1 PVDNNACT
9 SDVCTAGA
17 PSNPPVASGT
27 SCGGGSI
34 CDGQGA
40 CVACVTAATCPGTDT
55 ECHTRTCTGGVCG
68 VHNVTAG
75 TPVITQTSG
84 DCKKSQ
90 CDGLGAIA
98 AVADDTD
105 KPVDGNACTQ
115 DVCTS
120 GAPSNPPV
128 AAGTSCGTNLLCNGA
143 GACVGCLTA
152 ADCPGSD

>member
-1 PVDNNACT
+1 
-9 SDVCTAGA
+9 
-17 PSNPPVASGT
+17 
-27 SCGGGSI
+27 
-34 CDGQGA
+34 
-40 CVACVTAATCPGTDT
+40 
-55 ECHTRTCTGGVCG
+55 
-68 VHNVTAG
+68 AG

-152 ADCPGSD
+152 ADCPGSDTACQTRTCVNNMCGVNNVAAGMAVPGQ